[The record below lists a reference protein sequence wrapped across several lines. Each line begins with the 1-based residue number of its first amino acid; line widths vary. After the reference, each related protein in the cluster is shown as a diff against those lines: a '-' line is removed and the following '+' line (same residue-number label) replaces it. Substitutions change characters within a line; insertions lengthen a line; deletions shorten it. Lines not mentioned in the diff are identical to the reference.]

1 MIEIVPQA
9 TSVCPDFG
17 SWIKHTRGIGMKLLI
32 KDGYQLGKGI
42 GKFEQGIVAPV
53 PIKMLK
59 PGAGL
64 DYKRPI
70 VRNNTSATFPV
81 SAPAAADMFDFL
93 NSTLNRH
100 HKLSDSVI
108 SSSKVPHQDLSEK
121 ECQSN
126 LLILN
131 QKIASAQE
139 ERSRIMSAIDRSDR
153 QNNRYM
159 ADHYRA
165 KLHNIDAS
173 LIRLQSN
180 SSSISSV
187 RKTVKNGSIK
197 SFKF

>member
-53 PIKMLK
+53 
-59 PGAGL
+59 
-64 DYKRPI
+64 
-70 VRNNTSATFPV
+70 RNNTSATFPV

-108 SSSKVPHQDLSEK
+108 SSS
-121 ECQSN
+121 
-126 LLILN
+126 LN
-131 QKIASAQE
+131 TEPKNSIRPRGKI
-139 ERSRIMSAIDRSDR
+139 
-153 QNNRYM
+153 
-159 ADHYRA
+159 
-165 KLHNIDAS
+165 
-173 LIRLQSN
+173 
-180 SSSISSV
+180 
-187 RKTVKNGSIK
+187 
-197 SFKF
+197 